1 MLDVRVIS
9 PQHRKV
15 LLQPCATN
23 KGVCAINKGVI
34 SPQHRDAALAIG
46 LIDVRFLAVTSP
58 VGRTSFYFS
67 AAANAIGLI
76 DVRIPLLNS
85 QSLIL

>member
-23 KGVCAINKGVI
+23 KGVCATNKGVI

-46 LIDVRFLAVTSP
+46 LTDVRFLAVTSP

-67 AAANAIGLI
+67 AAAHAIGLI